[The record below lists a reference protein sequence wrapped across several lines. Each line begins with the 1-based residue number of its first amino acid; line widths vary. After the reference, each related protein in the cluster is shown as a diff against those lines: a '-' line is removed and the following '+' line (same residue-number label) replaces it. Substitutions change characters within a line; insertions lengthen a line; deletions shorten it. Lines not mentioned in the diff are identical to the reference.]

1 MGLTGDPMPAQRAF
15 DLGLVNELADPG
27 TALEAGIALAGRVA
41 SSAPLAVQKTRQL
54 MIELVHA
61 DDEEGMK
68 ASGEG
73 IMAMAQT
80 EDFGEGLTAFIEKR
94 PPQWKGR

>member
-1 MGLTGDPMPAQRAF
+1 MPAQRAY
-15 DLGLVNELADPG
+15 DLGLVNELSEPG
-27 TALEAGIALAGRVA
+27 AALEAGIALAERVA
-41 SSAPLAVQKTRQL
+41 ASAPLAVQKTRKL

-61 DDEEGMK
+61 DDEVGMK

-80 EDFGEGLTAFIEKR
+80 EDFSEGLTAFIEKR
-94 PPQWKGR
+94 APQWKGR